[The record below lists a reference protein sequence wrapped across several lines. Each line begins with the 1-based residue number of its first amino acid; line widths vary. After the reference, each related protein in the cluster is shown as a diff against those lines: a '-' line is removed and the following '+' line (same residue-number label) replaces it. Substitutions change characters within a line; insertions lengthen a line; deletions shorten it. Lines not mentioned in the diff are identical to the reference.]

1 MSKITLCLVEE
12 HRFEVM
18 DSFSLRPKIMT
29 LAGHL
34 FAQNNGVWQIPGDW
48 KDAFVKAV
56 APYK

>member
-34 FAQNNGVWQIPGDW
+34 FAQNNGVWQIPGD
-48 KDAFVKAV
+48 
-56 APYK
+56 